1 MPFSF
6 FSLTLLG
13 ALLIVFK
20 MLQKI
25 KVSFFLVLL
34 TFPSFPQG
42 SKVNTDSLLN
52 TIKRYSTENPEITAI
67 SCNRLFLL
75 VKQNPND
82 SLRAL
87 YHLAMSEYK
96 SGLGITGKALGHVDS
111 AISISQSKRN
121 QPLYINALLQK
132 SALLQQSGNYSEA
145 VKVNEKARL
154 IALKEKNKRLLVQS
168 LLQLGDIYKEIG
180 QYNDALSKK
189 AEALTIAKKFGVS
202 IAECHQS
209 IGSTHWNF
217 GNYQEALKSYF
228 EGLIAAEK
236 DTDTLRIIQLL
247 KNIGL
252 TYREIGNFDKAT
264 SHLNKALQLAE
275 KNKLNEELGD
285 ILNIMGGVYLKYSQL
300 AKAIEYYKQS
310 LNIREALGHKQS
322 SINTLNNIAKAYL
335 LLKNKAESIISLNNA
350 LELSKEIG
358 DPLAEAS
365 IHNEL
370 GNTYLSLEDYP
381 EALRRYLLALKIRQ
395 SYGKDEDIARTMVN
409 IALVYRRLGLF
420 RNAQKYMNEAKGLVE
435 NLNVKPDLNVY
446 IYQNL
451 GNVYYDQKQ
460 YTNAINAYQKA
471 LELSEKKGDDLQVTR
486 VLKNIAQTYLDLNK
500 PSKARNTIT
509 QAIKIALRNSQ
520 NQVIADL
527 YNTLGN
533 IERQDNNLDLALTH
547 YNTAKKK
554 YKQNLNADGEALCL
568 RKIGDIYSLQGKY
581 KDAKT
586 NINQSIRIGK
596 SVGNPYLV
604 LLGTLTLSEVEK
616 AQGRFQNALT
626 LYQRY
631 VYLKDSIENA
641 KRNEAN
647 IDAHINLELDKTKT
661 EIKLIEAE
669 VDALRTKV
677 ELDRERINKQK
688 AQRNFLVTVV
698 IFLLSIA
705 LGVFYL
711 FYQKRNLARLQ
722 REKYEEEE
730 RINQKLKQYQAE
742 LEQTIKT
749 KDKLFS
755 IIAHDLRNPFT
766 ALVGLSEILATK
778 ADELSPSEVK
788 EFSNHIYQSASNVLA
803 LTENLLSW
811 ARSQTGKLTLNPAYI
826 NISELNAKAV
836 EVASLPASEKG
847 ITIETNCNKSLT
859 AYADYDTML
868 TTIRNLLSNAIKF
881 TPNGGKV
888 SVSATSD
895 NQIVTIH
902 VTDTGVGIAPE
913 NLKNLFKLDGFTTKG
928 TNSESGTGL
937 GLMLCKEF
945 AEANGGSISVTSTL
959 GKGTTF
965 TITIPSKKVN
975 HDQENDQV

>member
-1 MPFSF
+1 
-6 FSLTLLG
+6 
-13 ALLIVFK
+13 
-20 MLQKI
+20 MLQK
-25 KVSFFLVLL
+25 VNALLFLVLL
-34 TFPSFPQG
+34 TFYSFSQG
-42 SKVNTDSLLN
+42 SKVNIDSLLS

-75 VKQNPND
+75 AKQNPSD
-82 SLRAL
+82 SLTAL

-96 SGLGITGKALGHVDS
+96 SGLGITGEALGHVDT
-111 AISISQSKRN
+111 AISIAQSKRN
-121 QPLYINALLQK
+121 QPLYVDALLQK
-132 SALLQQSGNYSEA
+132 SALLLRSGNYSEA

-154 IALKEKNKRLLVQS
+154 IALKEKNQRLLVQS
-168 LLQLGDIYKEIG
+168 LLQRGDIYKEIG
-180 QYNDALSKK
+180 QYNDALSRKV
-189 AEALTIAKKFGVS
+189 EALDIAKKLG
-202 IAECHQS
+202 IGTAECHQS

-236 DTDTLRIIQLL
+236 DNDTLRIIQLL

-252 TYREIGNFDKAT
+252 TYRETGNFDKAI
-264 SHLNKALQLAE
+264 SHLSKALQIAE
-275 KNKLNEELGD
+275 KNKLNDELAD
-285 ILNIMGGVYLKYSQL
+285 IFNIMGGVYLKFSQPS
-300 AKAIEYYKQS
+300 KAIEYYKQS
-310 LNIREALGHKQS
+310 LNIRETLGYKQS
-322 SINTLNNIAKAYL
+322 SINTLNNLAKAYL
-335 LLKNKAESIISLNNA
+335 LLKNKAESITSLNKA

-358 DPLAEAS
+358 DPLAEAN

-370 GNTYLSLEDYP
+370 GNTYLSIEDYP

-420 RNAQKYMNEAKGLVE
+420 RNAQKYMSEAKGLTE
-435 NLNVKPDLNVY
+435 NLDAKPDLKIY
-446 IYQNL
+446 IYQNM
-451 GNVYYDQKQ
+451 GNVFYDQKQ
-460 YTNAINAYQKA
+460 YTDAINAYQKA

-486 VLKNIAQTYLDLNK
+486 VLRNIAQTYLDLNK

-509 QAIKIALRNSQ
+509 QAIKIALRSNQ
-520 NQVIADL
+520 NQVLADL

-533 IERQDNNLDLALTH
+533 IERHDNNFDLALTH
-547 YNTAKKK
+547 YHTAKEK

-568 RKIGDIYSLQGKY
+568 RKIGEIHSLQGQY
-581 KDAKT
+581 KDAKA

-604 LLGTLTLSEVEK
+604 LLGTLALSEVEK
-616 AQGRFQNALT
+616 AQGKFQNALT

-688 AQRNFLVTVV
+688 AQRNFLITAI
-698 IFLLSIA
+698 IFLLFVA

-711 FYQKRNLARLQ
+711 FNQKKNLARLQ

-755 IIAHDLRNPFT
+755 IVAHDLRSPFT

-778 ADELSPSEVK
+778 AAELLPSEVK
-788 EFSNHIYQSASNVLA
+788 EFSNHIHQSASNVLA

-811 ARSQTGKLTLNPAYI
+811 ARSQTGKLTLNPAYL
-826 NISELNAKAV
+826 NVSEIICKAA

-847 ITIETNCNKSLT
+847 INIETSCDKSVT
-859 AYADYDTML
+859 AFADYDTLL
-868 TTIRNLLSNAIKF
+868 TIIRNLLSNAIKF
-881 TPNGGKV
+881 TPSGGKI
-888 SVSATSD
+888 SVKASSD
-895 NQIVTIH
+895 NQKVTIQ

-913 NLKNLFKLDGFTTKG
+913 NLSNLFRLDGFTTKG

-945 AEANGGSISVTSTL
+945 AEANGGTIGVSSTL

-965 TITIPSKKVN
+965 TITLPSKNVAY
-975 HDQENDQV
+975 DQKSR